1 MPFGQHGRAVIAM
14 HTMSASLQPPVP
26 RTVATRAVQ
35 ALEHGAD
42 RVFGAAANPLRQLG
56 ALSVFSFWLAL
67 ASGAYIYIFFD
78 TSAAGAHASLE
89 ALTRDQPWA
98 GGLLR
103 SLHRYSAD
111 AFALLTLAHIVREWA
126 HGHHAW
132 ARWFSWVSGVPLL
145 WLALASGLVGYWLVT
160 DMRALFVATGIA
172 EWAGWLPGIGD
183 AMVRNF
189 ITEEALS
196 DRLFSLLIFLHIGI
210 ALFVLLGLWV
220 HLQRITRPVTQPQRR
235 VAWSLAFT
243 LLALGA
249 ATPAL
254 STAPADFARV
264 SASVPVDWF
273 YTGWL
278 ALMHATSPAALWA
291 VLGLGTLLLTALP
304 WTVRARRPAP
314 AAVDLAHCNGC
325 GRCFDD
331 CPYAAIVLAP
341 RSDGRRHAVQVQVQ
355 RDACTSCGVC
365 VGACPSS
372 TPFRSAQQ
380 LVTGIDLP
388 DAPLHALR
396 EQLQQALREK
406 PGAAV
411 VFGCA
416 EGADLAAL
424 ADAHTIA
431 LTLPCSGMLPPSFTD
446 YALRQGAARV
456 LVAHCGEHACDFRLG
471 ARWITE
477 RLNGR
482 REPFLRHPPAAVQ
495 LVEALHGQTDTVRRA
510 LQAPPPAVPLY
521 APADSSRQVSH
532 V

>member
-1 MPFGQHGRAVIAM
+1 MEARVTAM
-14 HTMSASLQPPVP
+14 STMMSALPQLPVP

-35 ALEHGAD
+35 ALERGAD
-42 RVFGAAANPLRQLG
+42 RIFGAQANPLRQLG
-56 ALSVFSFWLAL
+56 ALCVFSFWLAL
-67 ASGAYIYIFFD
+67 GSGAYIYIFFD
-78 TSAAGAHASLE
+78 TAAAGAHASIE
-89 ALTRDQPWA
+89 ALSRAQPWL
-98 GGLLR
+98 GGLVR

-111 AFALLTLAHIVREWA
+111 AFALLALAHIAREWA

-132 ARWFSWVSGVPLL
+132 SRWFSWISGVPLL

-160 DMRALFVATGIA
+160 DTRALFVATSIA

-183 AMVRNF
+183 AVVRNF
-189 ITEEALS
+189 IAEDALS

-220 HLQRITRPVTQPQRR
+220 HLQRITRPVTQPHRR
-235 VAWSLAFT
+235 VAWSLALT

-249 ATPAL
+249 AVPAL
-254 STAPADFARV
+254 STAPADFARAP
-264 SASVPVDWF
+264 ASVPVDWF

-278 ALMHATSPAALWA
+278 ALMQATSPAALWA
-291 VLGLGTLLLTALP
+291 VLGAGTVLLTVLP
-304 WTVRARRPAP
+304 WTVRQKRPAP
-314 AAVDLAHCNGC
+314 AVIDLAHCNGC

-341 RSDGRRHAVQVQVQ
+341 RSDGQHHAVQVQVQ
-355 RDACTSCGVC
+355 ADACASCGVC

-372 TPFRSAQQ
+372 TPFRSTEQ

-396 EQLQQALREK
+396 ARLQAALRAQ

-416 EGADLAAL
+416 EGAAL
-424 ADAHTIA
+424 DALSDGSTIV
-431 LTLPCSGMLPPSFTD
+431 LTLPCSGMLPPAFTD

-477 RLNGR
+477 RLTGR

-495 LVEALHGQTDTVRRA
+495 LIQAQRGEAGQVRAALH
-510 LQAPPPAVPLY
+510 APPPAGPLY
-521 APADSSRQVSH
+521 AASDSAPQVSH

>member
-1 MPFGQHGRAVIAM
+1 
-14 HTMSASLQPPVP
+14 MSVSQQPPVP
-26 RTVATRAVQ
+26 RTLGTRAMH
-35 ALEHGAD
+35 ALERGAD

-56 ALSVFSFWLAL
+56 ALCVFSFWLAL
-67 ASGAYIYIFFD
+67 GSGAYTYIFFD

-89 ALTRDQPWA
+89 ALSRDQPWL
-98 GGLLR
+98 GGLVR

-111 AFALLTLAHIVREWA
+111 AFALLTLLHIVREWA

-132 ARWFSWVSGVPLL
+132 ARWFSWISGVPLL

-160 DMRALFVATGIA
+160 DTRALFVATAIA

-183 AMVRNF
+183 AVIRNF
-189 ITEEALS
+189 ITEDALS

-210 ALFVLLGLWV
+210 GLFVLLGLWV

-235 VAWSLAFT
+235 AAWSLTLT
-243 LLALGA
+243 LLALGLVV
-249 ATPAL
+249 PAL
-254 STAPADFARV
+254 STAPADFARA

-278 ALMHATSPAALWA
+278 VFMQATSPAALWA
-291 VLGLGTLLLTALP
+291 VLGTGTVLLAVLP
-304 WTVRARRPAP
+304 WTVRHKRPAP
-314 AAVDLAHCNGC
+314 AVVDLAHCNGC

-331 CPYAAIVLAP
+331 CPYAAITLAP
-341 RSDGRRHAVQVQVQ
+341 RSDGRHHAVQVQVHQ
-355 RDACTSCGVC
+355 DACTSCGVC

-396 EQLQQALREK
+396 ERLHAALHKR

-416 EGADLAAL
+416 EGAEVAAL
-424 ADAHTIA
+424 DAPDTIA

-446 YALRQGAARV
+446 YALRHGAARV
-456 LVAHCGEHACDFRLG
+456 LVATCGEHACDFRLG
-471 ARWITE
+471 ARWIGE
-477 RLNGR
+477 RLSGR

-495 LVEALHGQTDTVRRA
+495 LVEAQRGETGHVRAA
-510 LQAPPPAVPLY
+510 LQAPPPASPLY
-521 APADSSRQVSH
+521 APSDSAQQVPH